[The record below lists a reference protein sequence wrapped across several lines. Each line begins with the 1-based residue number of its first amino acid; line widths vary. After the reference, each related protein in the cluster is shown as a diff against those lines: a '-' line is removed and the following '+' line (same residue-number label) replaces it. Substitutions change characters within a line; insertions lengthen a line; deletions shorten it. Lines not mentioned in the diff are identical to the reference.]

1 MDILTNKQYLQYDYI
16 SRYSSFPVYYNK
28 EDKKWIYSLTKHL
41 NNATAYVLHEIS
53 SRDTLDYLS
62 LKYYGRPD
70 LYWVIADYNRI
81 NDPVKDIEVT
91 YDVDDDYEAIN
102 KMKKVHEEAMEQR
115 YNDYVK
121 EEKEAKDEALRQ
133 RELIEESNQ
142 KYEQQMIENAHLYQD
157 ISNMSN
163 VEIIGN
169 DNQNDVKTLKK

>member
-41 NNATAYVLHEIS
+41 NNTTSYVLHEIS

-81 NDPVKDIEVT
+81 NDPFIDIT
-91 YDVDDDYEAIN
+91 KLKSI
-102 KMKKVHEEAMEQR
+102 K
-115 YNDYVK
+115 
-121 EEKEAKDEALRQ
+121 
-133 RELIEESNQ
+133 IPT
-142 KYEQQMIENAHLYQD
+142 
-157 ISNMSN
+157 ISNI
-163 VEIIGN
+163 EY
-169 DNQNDVKTLKK
+169 KE